1 MAFDVSA
8 LADYTRQDS
17 SKWITSLVGGSKT
30 IQLLY
35 SEGNVMT
42 GVKSAETLKIFDTN
56 AHFQAGGTCGFNPSG
71 STTISDRVLT
81 IGKIKVHDKWCP
93 KDLEP
98 KYTQLALK
106 KGSQPTTFDFADEV
120 MNKKADLISYQMEKA
135 VWQGDTNSGN
145 INLNKFDGFLK
156 IINAA
161 SASTVNAN
169 QSTYVSGAPISAATG
184 MTAGNAVGII
194 NGIWAAIPEEVL
206 DKPDLRIFIG
216 LDKLRTYAQALTTA
230 NMYHYNPERSTNN
243 EIQIPGTNQIV
254 TGVQGLS
261 GTNYIIATPMS
272 NLYYGTDMEHEEEK
286 AELFWAKEADEL
298 RYMAEWKAG
307 VQIAFPAQITVFK
320 FT

>member
-8 LADYTRQDS
+8 LADYTKQDS
-17 SKWITSLVGGSKT
+17 DKWITGLVGESKT
-30 IQLLY
+30 IQLLFN
-35 SEGNVMT
+35 EGNVMT
-42 GVKSAETLKIFDTN
+42 GVKSAEALKIFDTN

-71 STTISDRVLT
+71 STTISDRTLT

-106 KGSQPTTFDFADEV
+106 KGSQPTTFEFADEV
-120 MNKKADLISYQMEKA
+120 MNKKAALISYQMEKA
-135 VWQGDTNSGN
+135 VWQGDTASAN

-169 QSTYVSGAPISAATG
+169 QATYTTGAPIAASTG
-184 MTAGNAVGII
+184 FTTSNGRAII
-194 NGIWAAIPEEVL
+194 NGIIAALPEVVL
-206 DKPDLRIFIG
+206 DAPDLRIFIG
-216 LDKLRTYAQALTTA
+216 LDKLRTYAQIMTDA
-230 NMYHYNPERSTNN
+230 NLFHYNPERSKNN
-243 EIQIPGTNQIV
+243 EIEIPGTAHIL

-261 GTNYIIATPMS
+261 GTNYIVATPMS
-272 NLYYGTDMEHEEEK
+272 NLYYGTDLEHEEEK

-307 VQIAFPAQITVFK
+307 VQIAFPEQITVFK